1 MKWRDKK
8 WKMFLLQKWFRI
20 KPVTRAKVFENN
32 LRTKIWKLV
41 RTRILIFQLHRQ
53 PHPFL
58 QIHKLSAL
66 PTPTRT
72 MVWVRVG
79 CVDPKPPSGVW
90 VRPCFLSVSKFS
102 RGQKLLKKQTDQ
114 SRLETTYHTP
124 QLNSV
129 RSEHTK
135 HHKFFLVGVKSAAIR
150 RLSTLILCSNSGEWL
165 LIFFCFWVLIK
176 CMLYNCWNFSSL
188 V

>member
-1 MKWRDKK
+1 
-8 WKMFLLQKWFRI
+8 MFFLQKWFRI

-41 RTRILIFQLHRQ
+41 RTRILIFQLHPQ
-53 PHPFL
+53 SHPFL

-72 MVWVRVG
+72 MVWVRVR

-90 VRPCFLSVSKFS
+90 VRPCFLSASKFS
-102 RGQKLLKKQTDQ
+102 RGQKLLKKQTDE

-135 HHKFFLVGVKSAAIR
+135 HHNVFFSRGKISSDSSIEYSNFMLELWRMTANIFLFLSADKVYA
-150 RLSTLILCSNSGEWL
+150 
-165 LIFFCFWVLIK
+165 V
-176 CMLYNCWNFSSL
+176 
-188 V
+188 